1 MSEVLTIRLN
11 SVETEPVQ
19 WLVWSQT
26 QNEVIASGEL
36 HSASELSQLSRYA
49 TQRQII
55 ALMPSCDVLLTEVA
69 IPAGAPRNISTI
81 LPYLLE
87 DELVQDITDLHFSLV
102 SKEANVAHVAVINR
116 NKLESWLTQFE
127 QAGLSVK
134 KIIPD
139 CLALPYYRDGLTVAA
154 MNQQWIV
161 RSGAY
166 QGTCVETELF
176 EPLLRAFEHQKAESE
191 EEWVIHTL
199 SDTPSELTVNTISA
213 QWQAEK
219 PELIMELLSKGA
231 MSCSANLLSG
241 QYKSRSSWLAHW
253 TLWKPA
259 AIAASLLVVMLFA
272 QHVITI
278 EKMEAQGLALRA
290 ESERIFREIF
300 PNKRK
305 IPTIN
310 YLKSQM
316 RAEESRLKG
325 EGGFDALSWLNE
337 LHPYFVKVPTMSIV
351 SIKYDG
357 KREEV
362 RILAQSP
369 DFQSFEKMGVSLKAA
384 FEVEQGQLNKS
395 DSLVSGSF
403 IIRRQG

>member
-19 WLVWSQT
+19 WLVWSQV

-36 HSASELSQLSRYA
+36 NSASELSQLSSYA
-49 TQRQII
+49 TQRQVV

-69 IPAGAPRNISTI
+69 IPVGAPRNIITI

-102 SKEANVAHVAVINR
+102 SKEADIAHVAVVNR
-116 NKLESWLTQFE
+116 HKFESWLTQFE
-127 QAGLSVK
+127 VAGLSVK

-139 CLALPYYRDGLTVAA
+139 CLALPHYRDGLTVAA
-154 MNQQWIV
+154 MNQQWLV

-166 QGTCVETELF
+166 QGACVEASLLQ
-176 EPLLRAFEHQKAESE
+176 PLLHAFKQQKLESD

-199 SDTPSELTVNTISA
+199 SDIPSELTVDSISA
-213 QWQAEK
+213 QWQEER

-231 MSCSANLLSG
+231 LSCSANLLSG
-241 QYKSRSSWLAHW
+241 QYKSRSSWLVHW

-259 AIAASLLVVMLFA
+259 AMAASLLAVILFA
-272 QHVITI
+272 QHVISI

-305 IPTIN
+305 IPTTS

-337 LHPYFVKVPTMSIV
+337 LQPYFVKVPTMSIV

-395 DSLVSGSF
+395 DSLVNGSF
-403 IIRRQG
+403 IIRRQR